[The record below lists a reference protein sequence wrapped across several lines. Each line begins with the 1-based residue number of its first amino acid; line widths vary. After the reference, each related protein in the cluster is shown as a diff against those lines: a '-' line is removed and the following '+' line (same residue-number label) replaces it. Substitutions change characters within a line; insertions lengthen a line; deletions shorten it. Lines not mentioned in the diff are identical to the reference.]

1 MKNLETSI
9 TLIKD
14 ENISAYNEAIR
25 RENEMTSVYNRN
37 IRSVD
42 EILRQLRNM

>member
-9 TLIKD
+9 PLIKGD
-14 ENISAYNEAIR
+14 NISAYNEAIR
-25 RENEMTSVYNRN
+25 RGNEMISVYNRN

-42 EILRQLRNM
+42 EILRQLQNM